1 MLALFGCLLLVLL
14 SAILALL
21 ILLAA
26 SIGLIVAAVLQL
38 VYLYRTAKRFREY
51 QPAALQ
57 KEVL

>member
-26 SIGLIVAAVLQL
+26 SIGLIVAAVLRL
-38 VYLYRTAKRFREY
+38 VCLYRTAKLFRLHC
-51 QPAALQ
+51 PAELP
-57 KEVL
+57 EHLE